1 MLRYAESIKSLTN
14 LSLPDWQV
22 NRSCSGLILRFPGLI
37 ATSCQA
43 NERRRK
49 LMQPPFTLAL
59 GGMFML
65 LAIANACLMLR
76 GRQTATPAAYAWRA
90 RTHRFIGYLFL
101 FIYCTMMYFMVLRL
115 KGVSDELP
123 PRILIHA
130 FLALMLL
137 PLLVAKVIVARYY
150 KDKTAV
156 LSILGLLITGLTS
169 LLVIMSVGAY
179 LLKDATSASVS
190 WIFSAIALTS
200 IAVALSALLLRRPR
214 ASSRKPASIVG
225 QVATGGRDSV
235 ILQLVRVERQ
245 TKDAK
250 TLCFRVPQEHRLSFR
265 PGQFMTFRWP
275 IDGQTVPR
283 CYSIC
288 SSPTQTGYIEITPKR
303 SAKGYVSVF
312 LNERAGVGLT
322 VEASQPAG
330 RFCFDERE
338 HRRIV
343 LIAGGSGI
351 TPFMSMLRYID
362 DRCLATEVTLLY
374 FVRTR
379 NDIIF
384 QKELEL
390 LQNRLQRF
398 HWLTVISDPDPLW
411 SGPSGHLTREMI
423 EINLDDIASSTFFLC
438 GPPGMMQAARD
449 LLESMGVTSAQ
460 IKQESF
466 GSAPANTPASDNP
479 VLRMTLVEFVRS
491 NQTRTASSTTTLL
504 ETAEACGIRLP
515 YSCRQGQCGTCATKL
530 LDGRVHMDC
539 EDGLTPELKE
549 QGFVLPC
556 VSRAQGDVK
565 IDA

>member
-1 MLRYAESIKSLTN
+1 
-14 LSLPDWQV
+14 
-22 NRSCSGLILRFPGLI
+22 
-37 ATSCQA
+37 
-43 NERRRK
+43 
-49 LMQPPFTLAL
+49 
-59 GGMFML
+59 
-65 LAIANACLMLR
+65 
-76 GRQTATPAAYAWRA
+76 
-90 RTHRFIGYLFL
+90 
-101 FIYCTMMYFMVLRL
+101 
-115 KGVSDELP
+115 
-123 PRILIHA
+123 
-130 FLALMLL
+130 
-137 PLLVAKVIVARYY
+137 
-150 KDKTAV
+150 
-156 LSILGLLITGLTS
+156 
-169 LLVIMSVGAY
+169 
-179 LLKDATSASVS
+179 
-190 WIFSAIALTS
+190 
-200 IAVALSALLLRRPR
+200 
-214 ASSRKPASIVG
+214 
-225 QVATGGRDSV
+225 
-235 ILQLVRVERQ
+235 
-245 TKDAK
+245 
-250 TLCFRVPQEHRLSFR
+250 
-265 PGQFMTFRWP
+265 MTFRWP

-312 LNERAGVGLT
+312 LNEKAGVGLT

-351 TPFMSMLRYID
+351 TPFMSILRYID

-384 QKELEL
+384 QKELEQ
-390 LQNRLQRF
+390 LQSRLQRF
-398 HWLTVISDPDPLW
+398 HWLTVISNPDPLW
-411 SGPSGHLTREMI
+411 SGPSGHLTRDMI
-423 EINLDDIASSTFFLC
+423 EINLEDIASSAFFLC
-438 GPPGMMQAARD
+438 GPPGMMKEASD

-466 GSAPANTPASDNP
+466 GSAPANSPTSDSP

-491 NQTRTASSTTTLL
+491 KQTRTASSAATLL

-515 YSCRQGQCGTCATKL
+515 YNCRQGQCGTCATKL